1 MLVTELFSDADDAFF
16 ELIMTNS
23 EQPEKPDLSYN
34 LRERIL
40 TIDH

>member
-1 MLVTELFSDADDAFF
+1 MSVTELFSDADDAFF
-16 ELIMTNS
+16 ELI

-40 TIDH
+40 TIDHW